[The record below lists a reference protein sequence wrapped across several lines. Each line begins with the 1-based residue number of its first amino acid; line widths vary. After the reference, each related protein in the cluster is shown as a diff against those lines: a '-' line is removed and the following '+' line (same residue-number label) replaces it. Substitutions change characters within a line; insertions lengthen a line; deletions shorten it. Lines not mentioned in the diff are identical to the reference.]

1 MLLLRRSS
9 GVGQLRLVMRIVSE
23 GQGTPTCT
31 LPLGALIA
39 ARRAAPAPPRGS
51 GGAQVPPTWGDAAAQ
66 QAGEKVAANGRS
78 VTGEKRAALRERRRA
93 ATGKPVWGLLTVS
106 RRPEQQ
112 TVRWS
117 FKTGGSCL
125 GVVGVANVEDAVSP
139 ALSAPCVRGV
149 RARKTFR
156 ATIGSPGCAGWT
168 CCAHK
173 TDVVLRLSRCAV
185 PALRAL
191 LMLSQMGAVRRLGGQ
206 KFLPLESARRTMPL
220 RIEGIR
226 GCVRTP

>member
-1 MLLLRRSS
+1 MAP
-9 GVGQLRLVMRIVSE
+9 M
-23 GQGTPTCT
+23 
-31 LPLGALIA
+31 
-39 ARRAAPAPPRGS
+39 ARPPE
-51 GGAQVPPTWGDAAAQ
+51 V
-66 QAGEKVAANGRS
+66 VANGRS
-78 VTGEKRAALRERRRA
+78 VTGEERAALSERRRA

-117 FKTGGSCL
+117 FKTGGSYL

-191 LMLSQMGAVRRLGGQ
+191 LMLSQMGVVRRLGGQ
-206 KFLPLESARRTMPL
+206 KFLPLESARRTMSL